1 MGDKNSTQ
9 IVNLSQPATLRC
21 LAGGNPKPF
30 VSWWHGDEMIPLNTA
45 RYQMTRDFSL
55 ELSNVELSDLGP
67 YVCQAYSG
75 SGKPVS
81 VSITLKTYGPV
92 SITDPEDEKYRQY
105 VIEHSEEVP
114 TRPTIVTP
122 PFRPRPTVVPSTCKY
137 N

>member
-1 MGDKNSTQ
+1 M
-9 IVNLSQPATLRC
+9 RC

-45 RYQMTRDFSL
+45 RYQVTRDFSL
-55 ELSNVELSDLGP
+55 ELSKVELTDLGP

-92 SITDPEDEKYRQY
+92 SINTSEEERYRQY
-105 VIEHSEEVP
+105 VIEPREEEVTRRPFVPP
-114 TRPTIVTP
+114 T
-122 PFRPRPTVVPSTCKY
+122 FRPRPTPVPSIGE
-137 N
+137 

>member
-1 MGDKNSTQ
+1 MGDKNSSQ
-9 IVNLSQPATLRC
+9 IVSLTKSAALRC

-45 RYQMTRDFSL
+45 RYQVTRDFSL
-55 ELSNVELSDLGP
+55 ELSKVELSDLGP

-105 VIEHSEEVP
+105 VIEPREEVP
-114 TRPTIVTP
+114 TRRPIAPPT
-122 PFRPRPTVVPSTCKY
+122 FRPRPTAVPSTGK
-137 N
+137 